1 MMICSSMLNW
11 IQVSL
16 YCYIL
21 VNLPGPTRLPSGTT
35 ERSHCDPPS
44 SCMYKNTHFGFLPT
58 KLTPPLKGIGL
69 SFGNFQIALTHVQ
82 SWSVTPHH
90 MTPFSL
96 SIHSF
101 GLGPMGQSPC
111 VLGSLLICSDTLE
124 QLLLGN
130 QCVPVVQLL
139 WQKLVPFLSLSK
151 VLVDGV
157 LLLLSGI
164 SKRILWC
171 YMHSSF
177 CDHHTMTP
185 LQLHQL
191 KSLAFLLIL
200 MLNQTKTISS
210 TLSFHTSHSSPSHML
225 IYSLGQLPKNPI
237 LPSLVFKIIAFSH
250 VLYKFK
256 SCSGFWAGKLLYC
269 LTTTRLH

>member
-1 MMICSSMLNW
+1 MIWCHPQIMMICSSLLNW

-35 ERSHCDPPS
+35 DRSHYNPPS
-44 SCMYKNTHFGFLPT
+44 SCMHKNTHFCFLPT
-58 KLTPPLKGIGL
+58 KLTPPLKRTGS
-69 SFGNFQIALTHVQ
+69 SFGKFQMPLTHVQ
-82 SWSVTPHH
+82 SWSVTPHR
-90 MTPFSL
+90 MTRFFL

-111 VLGSLLICSDTLE
+111 VLGSFLICSNTLE

-139 WQKLVPFLSLSK
+139 WQKLVLLLSLSR
-151 VLVDGV
+151 VLVNGV

-164 SKRILWC
+164 SERILWC

-177 CDHHTMTP
+177 CNPCTMTP
-185 LQLHQL
+185 LQLRQP
-191 KSLAFLLIL
+191 KCLAFLLIL
-200 MLNQTKTISS
+200 MLNRTKTFSS
-210 TLSFHTSHSSPSHML
+210 TLSFHTLHLSPSHML
-225 IYSLGQLPKNPI
+225 IYSLRHLPKKKKTHP
-237 LPSLVFKIIAFSH
+237 PFPLV
-250 VLYKFK
+250 
-256 SCSGFWAGKLLYC
+256 
-269 LTTTRLH
+269 